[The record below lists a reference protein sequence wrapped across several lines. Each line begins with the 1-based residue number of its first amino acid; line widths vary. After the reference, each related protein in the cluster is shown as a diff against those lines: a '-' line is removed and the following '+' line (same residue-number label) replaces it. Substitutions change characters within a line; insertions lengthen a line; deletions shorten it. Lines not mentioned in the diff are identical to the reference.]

1 MSSHGTESVWASD
14 LTLPGFPTRDA
25 IADVDVLVVG
35 GGITG
40 LTTALLLQRAGYSTT
55 VLDQH
60 QIGSGETGRTTAH
73 LTVFPDAGYAR
84 LATDFGLEGARAV
97 SQSKREA
104 IKRIEEFAREIPC
117 DFEQVSG
124 YLYTEREADRDRIA
138 S

>member
-1 MSSHGTESVWASD
+1 MSSHGTESIWAAD

-25 IADVDVLVVG
+25 LDDVDVLVVG

-55 VLDQH
+55 VLEQH

-84 LATDFGLEGARAV
+84 LTADFGLDGARAV

-104 IKRIEEFAREIPC
+104 IRMIGELAREIPC
-117 DFEQVSG
+117 DFQQVS
-124 YLYTEREADRDRIA
+124 
-138 S
+138 